1 MLERTKIVCLG
12 DSITWGFPF
21 GPTVSWVT
29 MLKDSMGVE
38 VINKGI
44 NGNTTSDMLRRF
56 DKEVVSYE
64 PTHVVIMGGSNDV
77 LMAESFDRIVTNIR
91 LMVEKAEENGI
102 KVIFG
107 LPIAIDDKYLEDLL
121 ARIRDWMRKY
131 AELKEIP
138 VIPFNRAFYD
148 KSGRLRTELLLLD
161 GAHPAV
167 EGYQEMFKQI
177 DLNIFYFN
185 PEV

>member
-1 MLERTKIVCLG
+1 MATKIKIVCLG

-21 GPTVSWVT
+21 GPNVSWVN
-29 MLKDSMGVE
+29 MLKDSLGVE

-56 DKEVVSYE
+56 DRAVLSYE
-64 PTHVVIMGGSNDV
+64 PTHVIIMGGANDV

-91 LMVEKAEENGI
+91 LMAEKAEENNI
-102 KVIFG
+102 RVIFG
-107 LPIAIDDKYLEDLL
+107 LPTAIDEKCLEDLL

-131 AELKEIP
+131 AQKKEIP
-138 VIPFNRAFYD
+138 VIEFNRAFYD
-148 KSGRLRTELLLLD
+148 DNGRLRTELLLMD
-161 GAHPAV
+161 GAHPMV

-177 DLNIFYFN
+177 DMSIFK
-185 PEV
+185 V

>member
-1 MLERTKIVCLG
+1 MKIVCLG

-21 GPTVSWVT
+21 GPSVSWVS
-29 MLKDSMGVE
+29 MLQDRLAVE

-56 DKEVVSYE
+56 DREVLSYE

-77 LMAESFDRIVTNIR
+77 LMAESFDRITSNIH

-102 KVIFG
+102 KVVFG
-107 LPIAIDDKYLEDLL
+107 LPIAIDDQYLEGLL
-121 ARIRDWMRKY
+121 ARIRDWMRNY
-131 AELKEIP
+131 AEDKEIP
-138 VIPFNRAFYD
+138 LIPFNRAFYD
-148 KSGRLRTELLLLD
+148 NNGQLRTELLLLD

-167 EGYQEMFKQI
+167 EGYQAMFKQI
-177 DLNIFYFN
+177 NIDIFK
-185 PEV
+185 

>member
-1 MLERTKIVCLG
+1 MSKKTKIVCLG

-21 GPTVSWVT
+21 GPAVSWVS
-29 MLKDSMGVE
+29 MLQDSLGVE

-56 DKEVVSYE
+56 DRAVLSYE
-64 PTHVVIMGGSNDV
+64 PTHIVIMGGANDV

-91 LMVEKAEENGI
+91 LMAEKAEENNI

-107 LPIAIDDKYLEDLL
+107 LPTAIDDKYLEELI
-121 ARIRDWMRKY
+121 ARIRDWMRNY
-131 AELKEIP
+131 AEIKEIP

-148 KSGRLRTELLLLD
+148 KNGQLRTELLLLD

-177 DLNIFYFN
+177 DINIFK
-185 PEV
+185 E